1 MDQISKNGFQITTMN
16 IFSLTLGLFSAQ
28 GRNLA
33 PIFINL
39 SQSENLY
46 EIERPL
52 MFQEQ
57 IVEHKESTEAY
68 LS

>member
-1 MDQISKNGFQITTMN
+1 MDQISEM
-16 IFSLTLGLFSAQ
+16 FSLTLGGFSAQ
-28 GRNLA
+28 GRDLA

-39 SQSENLY
+39 SQSENLS
-46 EIERPL
+46 EIEPPL
-52 MFQEQ
+52 VFQEQ